1 MIINETLCGDCHDW
15 SLLFLFYLVV
25 LLVVVVVVVVCS
37 RVTLLEAVGIAD
49 FLLILNFVVV
59 AQT

>member
-25 LLVVVVVVVVCS
+25 LLVVVVVVVCS

-49 FLLILNFVVV
+49 FLLI
-59 AQT
+59 